1 MPLPISSN
9 GSQTQNHPIFQ
20 WLALIAI
27 GFAWG
32 CTGPL
37 SKIAVSSGNH
47 PIGVTFWDTLI
58 TAITLTVILLRFRW
72 RLPTSK
78 QYLIFFLVC
87 GFFGTAFPN
96 VLSYTAYQHLPVG
109 VNAIV
114 ISLVPLAT
122 LLIALPLRIER
133 ADKRR
138 ILGLTSG
145 VFAVLMIYLPKT
157 SLPDPDQ
164 VIWVSLPI
172 VVAISYA
179 IENVYIA
186 GARPPDLN
194 PQMIICGLSWAA
206 LCFLTPLMVF
216 SGTWVDLS
224 AMGPPEL
231 AIFAISFLHM
241 GSYMGFVW
249 LIDRAGPVFASQVGY
264 VITGSG
270 VVLGMIIFHERHSAW
285 IWGALVMIFFGLALV
300 KPRGR

>member
-1 MPLPISSN
+1 ML
-9 GSQTQNHPIFQ
+9 
-20 WLALIAI
+20 AI

-72 RLPTSK
+72 RLPVSK

-138 ILGLTSG
+138 TLGLTSG
-145 VFAVLMIYLPKT
+145 IFAVLMIYLPKT
-157 SLPDPDQ
+157 SLPDPGQ
-164 VIWVSLPI
+164 VIWVALPI
-172 VVAISYA
+172 IVAISYA

-216 SGTWVDLS
+216 TGTWVDLS
-224 AMGPPEL
+224 PMGPPEL
-231 AIFAISFLHM
+231 AIFVISILHM

-249 LIDRAGPVFASQVGY
+249 LIERAGPVFASQVGY
-264 VITGSG
+264 VVTGSG
-270 VVLGMIIFHERHSAW
+270 VVLGMIIFDERHSIW
-285 IWGALVMIFFGLALV
+285 IWGALVMIVFGLVLV
-300 KPRGR
+300 KPREN